1 MSPRLHN
8 AVVIVVT
15 VVWATNFLARLV
27 LPHYQPPVQ
36 VDAVFMAI
44 VGGAM
49 ALSRDKR
56 AQGNDPSPRDSE
68 PTNGGDPE

>member
-27 LPHYQPPVQ
+27 LPHYEPPVQ
-36 VDAVFMAI
+36 VDAIFMAI
-44 VGGAM
+44 VGGTI
-49 ALSRDKR
+49 ALGRGKD
-56 AQGNDPSPRDSE
+56 ANG
-68 PTNGGDPE
+68 NGGDPE